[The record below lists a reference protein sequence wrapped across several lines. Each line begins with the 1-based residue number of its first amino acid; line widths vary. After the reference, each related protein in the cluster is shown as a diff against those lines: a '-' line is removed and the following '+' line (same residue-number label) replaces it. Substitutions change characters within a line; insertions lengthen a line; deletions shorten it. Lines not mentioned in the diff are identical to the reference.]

1 MKIQPGTGSAVPR
14 DEEWWNHNREWGMEN
29 PELRTNGGNSH
40 MPRVYLDHTATT
52 PLEPRVFR
60 AMEPYFSG
68 TFGNASSI
76 HAFGR
81 EAKQALERA
90 RGVIA
95 GLIGAEP
102 GEVVFTSG
110 GTEADNLAI
119 LGTLGAARGKRAG
132 VITSAAEHH
141 AVLEPVESL
150 AGRGIEANVLPVNDT
165 GIVDPAR
172 LRSAAGLSTALVS
185 LMHANNEVGT
195 ISPLDDYTAI
205 AHDAGAL
212 MHTDAVQTAGRI
224 PINVR
229 DSGVDVMTISAHKM
243 YGPKGIG
250 ALYVRRGTPIEPLF
264 RGGGQ
269 ERGNRP
275 GTENVPL
282 AVGFAEAFRLA
293 ALDMGSESARL
304 RALRDALEARV
315 VASFPGVLVNG
326 DRKNRLPHI
335 LNISFDA
342 GRSPM
347 EGEMLVPNM
356 DLHGVAV
363 TSGSACTSGS
373 LQPSHVLLAMG
384 RDAATA
390 RATIRFSFGRSNTD
404 AEIDIVVRALKEVVQ
419 EAGGSSCRSGFP

>member
-1 MKIQPGTGSAVPR
+1 
-14 DEEWWNHNREWGMEN
+14 
-29 PELRTNGGNSH
+29 
-40 MPRVYLDHTATT
+40 MPHIYLDHTATT

-81 EAKQALERA
+81 EAKQALEKA

-119 LGTLGAARGKRAG
+119 LGTMAAARGKRKG

-141 AVLEPVESL
+141 AVLEPVEVL
-150 AGRGIEANVLPVNDT
+150 AKLGIEATVLPVNET
-165 GIVDPAR
+165 GSVEPAA
-172 LRSAAGLSTALVS
+172 LKKSVGLTTALVS

-195 ISPLDDYTAI
+195 ISPLEDYAGI
-205 AHDAGAL
+205 VHEAGAL
-212 MHTDAVQTAGRI
+212 MHTDAVQTAGRM
-224 PINVR
+224 PLQVR
-229 DSGVDVMTISAHKM
+229 KCDVDLMTISAHKM
-243 YGPKGIG
+243 FGPKGIG
-250 ALYVRRGTPIEPLF
+250 ALYVRRGTAIEPIL

-293 ALDMGSESARL
+293 AIDMAAESARL
-304 RALRDALEARV
+304 GALRDALEERI
-315 VASFPGVLVNG
+315 VATFPGVVVNG
-326 DRKNRLPHI
+326 NRQNRLPHI
-335 LNISFDA
+335 LNISFDS
-342 GRSPM
+342 GKFPL

-356 DLHGVAV
+356 DLHGIAV

-384 RDAATA
+384 RDEATA
-390 RATIRFSFGRSNTD
+390 RATIRFSFGRSNT
-404 AEIDIVVRALKEVVQ
+404 AEDINVVMNALTEVVR
-419 EAGGSSCRSGFP
+419 EAGRG